1 MRKKFVEDL
10 EILRSAKKYDRD
22 TGKFV
27 INIAYKTRTLVTPRT
42 VAVSEAFGLGVDE
55 HREHVIYDNVELKI
69 GPQDIVYITGESGSG
84 KSVLLRELAKDLREE
99 NVTDITRISV
109 SSKLPL
115 VDTLGRSFNEAL
127 ELLCRVGL
135 NDAFLFVRRYDQLS
149 DGQKYRYKLA
159 KLIEDGAQYWV
170 MDEFCSTLD
179 RDTAKIVAFNVQKQA
194 RHTGRAVLAATC
206 HGDLLE
212 DLAPSVYI
220 HKGLGKK
227 IVVRYFPNEVNRV
240 CSVTRGLH
248 VEEGSLDDW
257 RELEPWHYRQGRP
270 PPAKKVFTL
279 KRGVET
285 VGVIVY
291 SWPSVIGFG
300 RWRAFGRHI
309 PIGELNRDFSLI
321 SRVVLHPKY
330 RSIGLGSWLVRETL
344 HRVGTPFVETVAVM
358 ARYNPFFE
366 KAGITKV
373 AERVPDKTVIA
384 AVEELRELGFNPVFL
399 SSEKNNL
406 KVLLKMSKMRVER
419 VKAVLSRVGS
429 GYYKRLV
436 SGSKPYLR
444 KSEFLRVLDK
454 ASLERLAHML
464 SVLSVLAQV
473 KVYFLWRWRGGGSM
487 ISPSQS

>member
-69 GPQDIVYITGESGSG
+69 GPQDVVYITGESGSG
-84 KSVLLRELAKDLREE
+84 KSVLLRELAKDLSGE
-99 NVTDITRISV
+99 NVTDVAKITVNSR
-109 SSKLPL
+109 LPL
-115 VDTLGRSFNEAL
+115 VETLGRSFHEAL

-149 DGQKYRYKLA
+149 DGQKYRYRLA
-159 KLIEDGAQYWV
+159 KLIETGAQYWV

-179 RDTAKIVAFNVQKQA
+179 RETAKIVAFNVQKQA
-194 RHTGRAVLAATC
+194 RSMGCAVLAATC

-212 DLAPSVYI
+212 DLAPSVYV
-220 HKGLGKK
+220 HKGLGRR
-227 IVVRYFPNEVNRV
+227 VTVRYFPNEVNRV
-240 CSVTRGLH
+240 CSVTRDLR
-248 VEEGSLDDW
+248 VEEGSVGDW
-257 RELEPWHYRQGRP
+257 RELELWHYRRGCLP
-270 PPAKKVFTL
+270 PVKKVFVL
-279 KRGVET
+279 KRGVDV
-285 VGVIVY
+285 VGVIVF
-291 SWPSVIGFG
+291 SWPSVLCFG
-300 RWRAFGRHI
+300 RRKAFGRHV
-309 PIGELNRDFSLI
+309 PIGELNRDFSLV

-330 RSIGLGSWLVRETL
+330 RSVGLGVRLVKESL
-344 HRVGTPFVETVAVM
+344 PRVGTSFVEVVAVM

-366 KAGITKV
+366 KAGMVRI
-373 AERVPDKTVIA
+373 AERVPDRSV
-384 AVEELRELGFNPVFL
+384 LRVLDGLRVFGFNPVSL
-399 SSEKNNL
+399 ASERYCL
-406 KVLLKMSKMRVER
+406 GLLKSLSEDK
-419 VKAVLSRVGS
+419 VKGVKGLFASVSG
-429 GYYKRLV
+429 GYYRRLA
-436 SGSKPYLR
+436 SGSKPYMR
-444 KSEFLRVLDK
+444 KSEFLRVLDE

-473 KVYFLWRWRGGGSM
+473 KVYLLWRRPGGGSM